1 MSVTTVNLHE
11 INRIDNPALEQLSDL
26 LVRVVATG
34 AAVSF
39 LHPLPFAEARHY
51 WTGVLRPG
59 VFLVTASANQP
70 SDRPGSSRVNPP
82 LTQRIIGTVQ
92 VHLAGQ
98 PNGKHRADIAK
109 MMVDPDWQRRGVGR
123 ALLDRAEAI
132 ALREGR
138 TTLILDTE
146 AGAPSNRLYLSAGW
160 REVGRIPE
168 YARSSSGGLHSTVYY
183 AKWLSPDGSV
193 REPTS

>member
-1 MSVTTVNLHE
+1 MTRIKLDEVS
-11 INRIDNPALEQLSDL
+11 RIDNAALKQLSEL

-39 LHPLPFAEARHY
+39 LHPLPFAEARDY
-51 WTGVLRPG
+51 WRGVLRPG
-59 VFLVTASANQP
+59 VFLVTASADK
-70 SDRPGSSRVNPP
+70 SADRPENSGSTAPHSQQLV
-82 LTQRIIGTVQ
+82 GTVQ
-92 VHLAGQ
+92 LHLAGQ
-98 PNGKHRADIAK
+98 PNGMHRADIAK
-109 MMVDPDWQRRGVGR
+109 MMVDPEWQRRGVGR
-123 ALLDRAEAI
+123 ALLDRAEEI

-183 AKWLSPDGSV
+183 AKWLAPDGSG
-193 REPTS
+193 REPIP